1 VVVVSAGTLM
11 LAISALSRN
20 SRLVGATWVGVWVVG
35 NVTAGV
41 LTQTVKRDWCPL
53 VSYTANLDSLRE
65 ELLGVGEARQE
76 FVALWE
82 SGRRAGRESAR
93 AALPFGRNRRRRC
106 GDVPPPPQHERPAT
120 GRPGSDDED
129 DRPPWLRTPE
139 HLRHP
144 WTWSA
149 GVLAGLFAVSALTL
163 TTRVKTLDRLR

>member
-1 VVVVSAGTLM
+1 
-11 LAISALSRN
+11 SRN
-20 SRLVGATWVGVWVVG
+20 SRLVGATWVGLWIVG
-35 NVTAGV
+35 NVTSGV
-41 LTQTVKRDWCPL
+41 LTRTVKRDWCPL

-65 ELLGVGEARQE
+65 ELLGVREARQK

-82 SGRRAGRESAR
+82 SGQRAGR
-93 AALPFGRNRRRRC
+93 AALPFGRSRRRRF
-106 GDVPPPPQHERPAT
+106 GHGPPPPPPPPPQHERPAAD
-120 GRPGSDDED
+120 RPGWDDED

-149 GVLAGLFAVSALTL
+149 GVLAALFAVSALTL